1 MLRGVAINIDFRKLS
16 ASQRYFAM
24 VQTIIPRPIAW
35 VLTRND
41 SKKRCKQDPVEVKNN
56 EVLEVSNER
65 IDQDDFNLAPY
76 SFFTGICSDPPLVMI
91 SAGKKPS
98 GAEHGKKKDTAYNIQ
113 NNGLAVIHLA
123 SSNQLQEV
131 NDSAATL
138 DYGESELKKLGLD
151 VMPIDGFELPR
162 LSDSKVALACK
173 LYKIDEIGS
182 TPQTVIYLE
191 IVSLF
196 VNDELLLENEQNRLT
211 IDSKSFDPLARLGG
225 SYYSALGEVL
235 SVNRPK

>member
-1 MLRGVAINIDFRKLS
+1 
-16 ASQRYFAM
+16 M

-41 SKKRCKQDPVEVKNN
+41 N
-56 EVLEVSNER
+56 LERSNQASVNMSDEDNRKIRNER
-65 IDQDDFNLAPY
+65 IDRDGFNLAPY

-91 SAGKKPS
+91 SAGKKPN
-98 GAEHGKKKDTAYNIQ
+98 GTEQGKRKDTAYNIQ

-138 DYGESELKKLGLD
+138 DYGDSELKKLSLD
-151 VMPIDGFELPR
+151 VTPIDGFELPR
-162 LSDSKVALACK
+162 LSDSKIALACK
-173 LYKIDEIGS
+173 LYKIDEIGN
-182 TPQTVIYLE
+182 TPQAVIYLE

-196 VNDELLLENEQNRLT
+196 VDDELLLDNEQNRMI
-211 IDSKSFDPLARLGG
+211 IDSKRLDPLARLGG
-225 SYYSALGEVL
+225 SNYSALGDVL